1 MQGKLSSRS
10 NSIWSIN
17 KSNRIVQE
25 LQPSGHLNLMIRH
38 PAEYQWARSMLGQL
52 DQSTEQTICN
62 IHTNIITRQT
72 NPLCTEAFNENSNSK
87 KPRNYVARATINLT
101 RIHFYPRPVLKN
113 NKGDQ
118 NMTRAYQQHR
128 NIPPNCSVGRSI
140 QTRIRRSP
148 PGTQT
153 KDTVDFWI
161 RHPRWSAKKSTIC
174 FKDLKNTLTSYYP
187 SAFVHKSYSDN
198 VC

>member
-1 MQGKLSSRS
+1 MLTPNYASRFLFGRIPPRKSQIHNELAVSIIILDDAANHKQCEMKKQPAQNRHWIFDRTSWSQIQMQGKLSSRS

-101 RIHFYPRPVLKN
+101 
-113 NKGDQ
+113 
-118 NMTRAYQQHR
+118 
-128 NIPPNCSVGRSI
+128 S
-140 QTRIRRSP
+140 
-148 PGTQT
+148 
-153 KDTVDFWI
+153 
-161 RHPRWSAKKSTIC
+161 
-174 FKDLKNTLTSYYP
+174 SY
-187 SAFVHKSYSDN
+187 FD
-198 VC
+198 

>member
-17 KSNRIVQE
+17 KSNQIVQE
-25 LQPSGHLNLMIRH
+25 LQPSGHLNLMIKH
-38 PAEYQWARSMLGQL
+38 LVEYQWARSMLGQL

-101 RIHFYPRPVLKN
+101 
-113 NKGDQ
+113 
-118 NMTRAYQQHR
+118 
-128 NIPPNCSVGRSI
+128 
-140 QTRIRRSP
+140 SP
-148 PGTQT
+148 LYCCVHTCLELCHDMYIPGTYIKCT
-153 KDTVDFWI
+153 KLYVFARI
-161 RHPRWSAKKSTIC
+161 LENQKV
-174 FKDLKNTLTSYYP
+174 TLLENRT
-187 SAFVHKSYSDN
+187 
-198 VC
+198 